1 MFLTT
6 IATLGSIVVVAR
18 MPTSTIALIQEALD
32 AASWDL
38 KHWTAILPFDISS
51 SDSSGALVDSQIPD
65 LFEYAKPMYRGQKV
79 YFAGKYNM
87 ESVRNGGSGSSFG
100 KEAAGWRELL
110 MDLEL
115 AGMKQGFHLVGNGG
129 GQKRHIV
136 CRGSRMY
143 RGTKNDQHSPS
154 KQEYRRETLHFDRM
168 NSRGSTGKAMPRK
181 TKTGRALD
189 KDCKCPF
196 RFSIAVD
203 EVGYYFVGGIGCAH
217 HAHHPKMK
225 QKDVAIPTRLINV
238 AEKDLIVSVA
248 SAKADDG
255 VGRNIHFVRCGF
267 VMPRSQVRYIGGFH
281 NRDERAGIDNA
292 DADLS
297 TVDKLIVAFKE
308 NGYDHCVLYH
318 NVRGVLQQPT
328 ERSETQILEEQSHT
342 PIPNVLHKSGA
353 PNNEGVIVNE
363 TYEVDVNDGTAVAN
377 SFSAMSN
384 VILPGSSKQ
393 VSDMQSFAKTH
404 REQLQ
409 VEDTQDLMIGC
420 AWTIPAEKRL
430 FKMFSEVLHIDCT
443 ADTNQEDR
451 PFLTITGRDSNGNM
465 FTILRA
471 YLPNERAWVFRWLF
485 QTVMPSLLGKDYISR
500 VKVIVTDGDSQ
511 ETSQLD
517 IAIAL
522 HFHNVCRLRCGWHVV
537 DRGWLRCGPGI
548 RSVPRANE
556 KAFKAITNQVKAWL
570 YSWMRPCCETH
581 DEYKISKALL
591 TAYLSSPDFL
601 QNANETAAERIRE
614 FIQEHVEPLES
625 FICFYPR
632 RHVRHFDTSTNS
644 GHEGTNNG
652 LKTAAA
658 PVLPQ
663 HSLDRSASIIN
674 DNAEIKAASHR
685 ILSATAVS
693 TNVLW
698 SKLPTSQKLTKKGE
712 GLVIQQWR
720 LRNIYIAQR
729 VAENRWLVVGTIDH
743 DRKRKGGL
751 IPRFSRVREVSIV
764 EHGVLLCSCMYFERV
779 GIPCRHQMHVLCS
792 VDTEYI
798 GITHHDVAVT
808 WWKEFL
814 KYGFSNE
821 PAHQRIACLYT
832 RLLHNDIKG
841 PSLPLKSV
849 LPPVI
854 STITHPFVIKPAK
867 ETCLN
872 YDTSSI
878 TLALRQSHF
887 ITPGYDDDVSVDDNN
902 EGPCNTQQETI
913 TYTVNAGTTVT
924 FPDHLSATQDNIS
937 TPYSVIVPLAKELA
951 SLLEGNCS
959 MDELERYKEMLAD
972 CIVRKKNEIRNQSRK
987 ASAGKM
993 VSSSVTSNKKQKTHG
1008 TRYYG

>member
-1 MFLTT
+1 M
-6 IATLGSIVVVAR
+6 
-18 MPTSTIALIQEALD
+18 IQEALD
-32 AASWDL
+32 AASLDL
-38 KHWTAILPFDISS
+38 KQWTAVLPFVILS
-51 SDSSGALVDSQIPD
+51 SDSRGEFVDSEIPD
-65 LFEYAKPMYRGQKV
+65 LLEFVKPMYRGQKV
-79 YFAGKYNM
+79 YFAGKYNT
-87 ESVRNGGSGSSFG
+87 ESVRNGVIGSSFG
-100 KEAAGWRELL
+100 KEATSWRQLL
-110 MDLEL
+110 TDIEL
-115 AGMKQGFHLVGNGG
+115 AGIKQGFHLVGNGG
-129 GQKRHIV
+129 GQRRHII

-143 RGTKNDQHSPS
+143 QGSKQDLRSPS

-168 NSRGSTGKAMPRK
+168 NSRGSIGKAMPRK

-196 RFSIAVD
+196 RFTIGVD
-203 EVGYYFVGGIGCAH
+203 DVGYYLVGGIGCAH
-217 HAHHPKMK
+217 HAHHTKLKPS
-225 QKDVAIPTRLINV
+225 DVAIPTRLINV
-238 AEKDLIVSVA
+238 AEKDMIVSVA
-248 SAKADDG
+248 SAKANDG

-281 NRDERAGIDNA
+281 NRDERAEIENL

-297 TVDKLIVAFKE
+297 TADKLIAAFKD

-318 NVRGVLQQPT
+318 HVRGVLQQPT
-328 ERSETQILEEQSHT
+328 ERSETRILEDQSDT
-342 PIPNVLHKSGA
+342 PISIIPQESGA
-353 PNNEGVIVNE
+353 HSNDGVIVNE
-363 TYEVDVNDGTAVAN
+363 TFEVDVNDGSAIATN

-384 VILPGSSKQ
+384 VILPDSDQ
-393 VSDMQSFAKTH
+393 VHDMQSFAKSH
-404 REQLQ
+404 RQHLG

-517 IAIAL
+517 IAISL
-522 HFHNVCRLRCGWHVV
+522 HFHNVCRVRCGWHVV

-601 QNANETAAERIRE
+601 QHANEGAADRIRN

-632 RHVRHFDTSTNS
+632 RNVRHFDTCTNS

-663 HSLDRSASIIN
+663 HSLDRSASIMN
-674 DNAEIKAASHR
+674 QNAQIKAVSHG
-685 ILSATAVS
+685 ILSATALS

-712 GLVIQQWR
+712 GLVIQQWE
-720 LRNIYIAQR
+720 LRSNYISQR
-729 VAENRWLVVGTIDH
+729 VAENEWRVVGMVQQNRTS
-743 DRKRKGGL
+743 RVGL
-751 IPRFSRVREVSIV
+751 IPRFARVRQVSIV
-764 EHGVLLCSCMYFERV
+764 ENRILLCSCMYFERV

-792 VDTEYI
+792 VDAKYI
-798 GITHHDVAVT
+798 GISHHDVAVT

-814 KYGFSNE
+814 KYGFSSQ
-821 PAHQRIACLYT
+821 PAHQHIAGLYT
-832 RLLHNDIKG
+832 TLLFDDIKG
-841 PSLPLKSV
+841 PSLPSTTV
-849 LPPVI
+849 FPPVI
-854 STITHPFVIKPAK
+854 STITDPFVIKSPK

-872 YDTSSI
+872 YNTSSI
-878 TLALRQSHF
+878 TLALRNFHF
-887 ITPGYDDDVSVDDNN
+887 TVAGTEHDDIVDENN
-902 EGPCNTQQETI
+902 EGPCNTQHET
-913 TYTVNAGTTVT
+913 TTFNVNDGLTVG
-924 FPDHLSATQDNIS
+924 FPDHLANHHNIS

-959 MDELERYKEMLAD
+959 KDELEKYKVMLSD
-972 CIVRKKNEIRNQSRK
+972 CIVKKKNEIRNQTKK
-987 ASAGKM
+987 ASIGTM
-993 VSSSVTSNKKQKTHG
+993 VSSSVKSNKKQKTHG
-1008 TRYYG
+1008 TRKHE

>member
-1 MFLTT
+1 M
-6 IATLGSIVVVAR
+6 SH
-18 MPTSTIALIQEALD
+18 PTRTLIQDALE
-32 AASWDL
+32 AASWEL
-38 KHWTAILPFDISS
+38 NHWTSILPFNTSS
-51 SDSSGALVDSQIPD
+51 LDSSGAFVDSEIPD
-65 LFEYAKPMYRGQKV
+65 LLEFVKPMYRGQKV
-79 YFAGKYNM
+79 YFAGKYKV
-87 ESVRNGGSGSSFG
+87 ESVCNGGSGSSFG
-100 KEAAGWRELL
+100 KDATCWRQLL

-115 AGMKQGFHLVGNGG
+115 AGMKQGCHLVGNGG
-129 GQKRHIV
+129 GQKRHII

-143 RGTKNDQHSPS
+143 QGAKKDQQSPS
-154 KQEYRRETLHFDRM
+154 KQEYRRETLHADRM

-181 TKTGRALD
+181 TKTGRALH
-189 KDCKCPF
+189 KDCICPF
-196 RFSIAVD
+196 RFTIGVD
-203 EVGYYFVGGIGCAH
+203 DVGYYLIGGIGCAH
-217 HAHHPKMK
+217 HEHHPKVK
-225 QKDVAIPTRLINV
+225 QKDVAIPTRLIDV

-248 SAKADDG
+248 SAKANDG
-255 VGRNIHFVRCGF
+255 VGRNIHFARRGF
-267 VMPRSQVRYIGGFH
+267 VLPRSQVRYIGGF
-281 NRDERAGIDNA
+281 RTRGEMAGIDNL

-318 NVRGVLQQPT
+318 HGVRGVLQLPT
-328 ERSETQILEEQSHT
+328 EQRERTLILDEHLPPTTIANGPHEQAGAHEEDSM
-342 PIPNVLHKSGA
+342 
-353 PNNEGVIVNE
+353 IVNE
-363 TYEVDVNDGTAVAN
+363 TYEVDVNDGTTAVA
-377 SFSAMSN
+377 FSCPASTN
-384 VILPGSSKQ
+384 VVLPDRDQ
-393 VSDMQSFAKTH
+393 VCDMQSFAKNH
-404 REQLQ
+404 REQLG

-420 AWTIPAEKRL
+420 AWTIPSEKRL

-465 FTILRA
+465 FTVIRA

-522 HFHNVCRLRCGWHVV
+522 HFHNVCRVRCGWHVV
-537 DRGWLRCGPGI
+537 DRGWLRCGPGV

-556 KAFKAITNQVKAWL
+556 QAFKAITNQVKAWL
-570 YSWMRPCCETH
+570 YSWMRPCCETQ

-591 TAYLSSPDFL
+591 TAYLSSPAFL
-601 QNANETAAERIRE
+601 DNANEAAAERIRS
-614 FIQEHVEPLES
+614 FIQENVEPLES

-632 RHVRHFDTSTNS
+632 RNVRHFDTSTNS

-652 LKTAAA
+652 LKTGAA

-663 HSLDRSASIIN
+663 HSLDRSASILN
-674 DNAEIKAASHR
+674 HNAEIKAASQG
-685 ILSATAVS
+685 ISSATSLS

-712 GLVIQQWR
+712 GLVIEQWQ
-720 LRNIYIAQR
+720 LRNNYISQR
-729 VAENRWLVVGTIDH
+729 VSEKGWLVVGIVDH
-743 DRKRKGGL
+743 DRTNKAGL
-751 IPRFSRVREVSIV
+751 IPRFARVREVSILDNS
-764 EHGVLLCSCMYFERV
+764 VLTCSCMYFERV

-792 VDTEYI
+792 VDIQYI
-798 GITHHDVAVT
+798 GVTHHDVAVT

-821 PAHQRIACLYT
+821 PAHQHIAGLYT
-832 RLLHNDIKG
+832 KLLFDDIKG
-841 PSLPLKSV
+841 PSLPLTSV
-849 LPPVI
+849 LPRI
-854 STITHPFVIKPAK
+854 IQTIAEPFVLKPPK

-878 TLALRQSHF
+878 TSALRQFHF
-887 ITPGYDDDVSVDDNN
+887 TVSGADDDASIDDDN
-902 EGPCNTQQETI
+902 EGPWNTQQETT
-913 TYTVNAGTTVT
+913 TYDINEGMAVT
-924 FPDHLSATQDNIS
+924 FPDHVFENPNNVS

-959 MDELERYKEMLAD
+959 IEELQQYKEMLSD
-972 CIVRKKNEIRNQSRK
+972 CIVKKKSEIRNQGGNQ
-987 ASAGKM
+987 SAGKM
-993 VSSSVTSNKKQKTHG
+993 VSCSVRSNKKQKTHG
-1008 TRYYG
+1008 TKHMAYL